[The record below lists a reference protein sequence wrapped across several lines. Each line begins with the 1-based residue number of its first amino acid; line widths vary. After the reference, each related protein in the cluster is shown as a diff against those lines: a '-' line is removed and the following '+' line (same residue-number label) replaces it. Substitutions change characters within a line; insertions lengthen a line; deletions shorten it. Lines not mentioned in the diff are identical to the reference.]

1 MDVPGPRSTTERAAG
16 NPISLSRLLP
26 KPVHYVMAG
35 GGAHGAVQWG
45 ALQALAQTD
54 LTPDAIIGTSAGA
67 LTGAVLAEDAASGVA
82 RLAYVWGQMNMSYLV
97 GDKWWTRS
105 ITQVRSPG
113 LVSNASEQAT
123 IENLLAAE
131 AIEDLDVPFAA
142 VATDLATGRPHV
154 FDTGPLVP
162 ALLASSAIPGVLPPV
177 IIEGR
182 PYCDGLVSAN
192 LPAVPA
198 VQRGAGSIVVLD
210 TGVRQA
216 GDPGVTATKVLG
228 RVSAIMAASQRR
240 RQLREAGRHV
250 PVLLL
255 PTPDDLGGSLEFDD
269 TMRAAGAAY
278 AMSRSFLAD
287 LAVKHRRRL
296 RLRPGLYARPHDH
309 GLSPEL
315 QPLVQAVPL

>member
-1 MDVPGPRSTTERAAG
+1 MDVPGPRSPHQRRAG
-16 NPISLSRLLP
+16 EPIPLTRLLP
-26 KPVHYVMAG
+26 RPVHYVMAG
-35 GGAHGAVQWG
+35 GGSHGAVQWG
-45 ALQALAQTD
+45 ALQALSQTD
-54 LTPDAIIGTSAGA
+54 LVPDAIIGTSAGA
-67 LTGAVLAEDAASGVA
+67 LTGSIVAEDFASGVS
-82 RLAYVWGQMNMSYLV
+82 RIAYVWGQLNMSYLA
-97 GDKWWTRS
+97 GSRWKTRS
-105 ITQVRSPG
+105 LTSVRS
-113 LVSNASEQAT
+113 VSLMPNTTQEAT
-123 IENLLAAE
+123 LRSILHTSRIEN
-131 AIEDLDVPFAA
+131 LDVPFAA
-142 VATDLATGRPHV
+142 VATDLADGSPHV
-154 FDTGPLVP
+154 FDQGLLIP